1 MAALAPALP
10 APKDWPNGQPYNVV
24 TNTVFEELERQ
35 GVVLREACHFA
46 PIEAYHVKGEY
57 MWIPRNEKIWC
68 IPGTEKDIEVMTGCT
83 LAFAGMFLSLQP
95 HLFIY
100 QSPTSCTNEARC
112 VTALIKTNGDK
123 GTPEIVGYDKGK
135 DHEMWV
141 DLDWNDYDGRADLGG
156 FPTKIIDQYGHI
168 TRIMP

>member
-83 LAFAGMFLSLQP
+83 LAFA
-95 HLFIY
+95 
-100 QSPTSCTNEARC
+100 
-112 VTALIKTNGDK
+112 ALIKTNGDK